1 VKLTL
6 ESLATHLGREIK
18 SAYLISGDEPLLS
31 GEAADAIRRR
41 ARENGYVERQV
52 FFVERGFD
60 WNALRGASQ
69 SLSLFAER
77 RILEVRLPTAKP
89 GDGAAILESIVT
101 DPPPDQLLLV
111 VSGKLERAALQS
123 GWVQAF
129 ERLGVWVPVWPI
141 DIERL
146 PEWIARRLRARG
158 LEPDAD
164 AARLLAERV
173 EGNLLAAQQE
183 IEKLALLVK
192 PGPLDAATLAQAV
205 ANSARYDVFQLSA
218 AALQGDAERALRIL
232 AGLRAEGVE
241 ATLALWALNRDIRA
255 LWQRLA
261 PHTSGRSPPA
271 WQRPSQ
277 ALEAAAR
284 RIRNP
289 AAIRTLVAEALLVDR
304 TIKGRRRGNPWDALE
319 RLVARLAGAKNFPH
333 AA

>member
-1 VKLTL
+1 
-6 ESLATHLGREIK
+6 
-18 SAYLISGDEPLLS
+18 
-31 GEAADAIRRR
+31 
-41 ARENGYVERQV
+41 
-52 FFVERGFD
+52 
-60 WNALRGASQ
+60 
-69 SLSLFAER
+69 
-77 RILEVRLPTAKP
+77 
-89 GDGAAILESIVT
+89 
-101 DPPPDQLLLV
+101 
-111 VSGKLERAALQS
+111 
-123 GWVQAF
+123 
-129 ERLGVWVPVWPI
+129 
-141 DIERL
+141 
-146 PEWIARRLRARG
+146 
-158 LEPDAD
+158 
-164 AARLLAERV
+164 V

-284 RIRNP
+284 RIKSP
-289 AAIRTLVAEALLVDR
+289 AAMRTLVAEALLVDR
-304 TIKGRRRGNPWDALE
+304 TIKGRRRGNAWDALE
-319 RLVARLAGAKNFPH
+319 RLVARLAGAKDFPH

>member
-158 LEPDAD
+158 
-164 AARLLAERV
+164 RV

-277 ALEAAAR
+277 ALEAAAQR
-284 RIRNP
+284 VKNP
-289 AAIRTLVAEALLVDR
+289 AAIRSLVAEALLVDR

>member
-1 VKLTL
+1 MKLTFD
-6 ESLATHLGREIK
+6 SLAGHLGRDLK

-31 GEAADAIRRR
+31 GEAADAIRVR
-41 ARENGYVERQV
+41 AREQGYTERQV

-60 WNALRGASQ
+60 WNALRGESQ
-69 SLSLFAER
+69 SLSLFAEK
-77 RILEVRLPTAKP
+77 RILEVRLPTGKP
-89 GDGAAILESIVT
+89 GEGAAILESIVT

-111 VSGKLERAALQS
+111 VSGKLERATLQS

-129 ERLGVWVPVWPI
+129 ERHGVWLPVWPI

-158 LEPDAD
+158 LEPDA
-164 AARLLAERV
+164 AATRLLAERV

-192 PGPLDAATLAQAV
+192 PGTLDAETLAHAV
-205 ANSARYDVFQLSA
+205 ASSARYDVFQLSE

-241 ATLALWALNRDIRA
+241 PTLTLWALNREIRA
-255 LWQRLA
+255 LWQRLL
-261 PHTSGRSPPA
+261 PQSG
-271 WQRPSQ
+271 WQRPSP

-284 RIRNP
+284 RVTKP
-289 AAIRTLVAEALLVDR
+289 AAIRSLIAEALLVDR
-304 TIKGRRRGNPWDALE
+304 TIKGRRRGDPWDALE
-319 RLVARLAGAKNFPH
+319 RLVARLAGALNFPN